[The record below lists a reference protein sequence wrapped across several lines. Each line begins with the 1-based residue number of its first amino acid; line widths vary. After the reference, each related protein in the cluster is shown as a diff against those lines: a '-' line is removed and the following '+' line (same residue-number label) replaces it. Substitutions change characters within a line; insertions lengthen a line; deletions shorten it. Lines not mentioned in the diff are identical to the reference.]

1 MQNILVKIGGLC
13 MSNNCS
19 NTTNEEKIA
28 ALEQKLK
35 TLQLGYA
42 AALADSVVR
51 YGNEGVL
58 EKITEQKKAEQMRNG
73 AGLAARFGV
82 TSPKQAIEKT
92 RDTYGC
98 ANFACADTDGGF
110 QAVATSCL
118 LCSISKQMGGR
129 FSPCRIHCLSP
140 MEAMINGVSPGAD
153 FRVISTLW
161 ESDKCLIKINITE
174 GQA

>member
-1 MQNILVKIGGLC
+1 
-13 MSNNCS
+13 MSN
-19 NTTNEEKIA
+19 EERIA

-51 YGNEGVL
+51 YGNEGIL
-58 EKITEQKKAEQMRNG
+58 DKITEQKRSEQMRNN

-82 TSPKQAIEKT
+82 SEPKQAIEKT

-98 ANFACADTDGGF
+98 ANFVCTDTSGGF
-110 QAVATSCL
+110 EAIATSCL

-140 MEAMINGVSPGAD
+140 MEAMVKGVSPDSD

-161 ESDKCLIKINITE
+161 ESDKCVIKVDQT
-174 GQA
+174 GA

>member
-1 MQNILVKIGGLC
+1 
-13 MSNNCS
+13 MSN
-19 NTTNEEKIA
+19 EERIA
-28 ALEQKLK
+28 ALELKIK
-35 TLQLGYA
+35 TLQMGYA

-58 EKITEQKKAEQMRNG
+58 EKITGQKKTEQMQNG

-82 TSPKQAIEKT
+82 AEPKQAIEKT

-98 ANFACADTDGGF
+98 ANFVCTETSGGF
-110 QAVATSCL
+110 QAAATSCI

-129 FSPCRIHCLSP
+129 FSPCQIYCLSP
-140 MEAMINGVSPGAD
+140 MEAMIKGVSPDSG

-161 ESDKCLIKINITE
+161 ESGKCIVKVDACHNDWGAI
-174 GQA
+174 